1 MNIVALLKS
10 PIAWGVAG
18 LLAAV
23 LAVGVIY
30 HKGEVAGAAN
40 VTAAVE
46 HTTNLEIEKARKD
59 RDAADEKV
67 RIAPPDVVIDA
78 TR

>member
-1 MNIVALLKS
+1 MNALGLLKS
-10 PIAWGVAG
+10 PICWAI
-18 LLAAV
+18 AAV
-23 LAVGVIY
+23 LATVIVLAVIY
-30 HKGEVAGAAN
+30 HKGESAGSAD

-59 RDAADEKV
+59 KDAADEKV
-67 RIAPPDVVIDA
+67 RTSAPNAVIDS